1 MKFSFYNAIIY
12 KNGEPTNIDISPII
26 DHIRNQPT
34 INRTLKIKKNQEQD
48 FDYFSMPAMRFDDK
62 YPSERCFWLG
72 KFLDSAI
79 LEASFES
86 DSIKELEG
94 NAYLPSI
101 IFYDD
106 AYHLLVLQS
115 AMHGVTAKIIEQF
128 FNAFFDNGDSDEETD
143 TYELRLFRQR
153 SETGLNL
160 IKADTKILSVN
171 LSIKT
176 SEYDDKTFF
185 TANDGLLVKLMNI
198 HHDISKQQAVP
209 EFSLT
214 FKQKNYSGDI
224 KHGLIDMIKKINAND
239 PALAKGEVKVKYKNG
254 NTDTILLN
262 ANLFMTNEMVME
274 NNGFDYLSVR
284 LTNKIN
290 HNSWIKP
297 DCKLY
302 LTRRRQL
309 PESNYMNS
317 TIVDG
322 ISYKSKPNEAY
333 IPKK

>member
-26 DHIRNQPT
+26 DYIRNQPT
-34 INRTLKIKKNQEQD
+34 INRTLKIEKGQQQD
-48 FDYFSMPAMRFDDK
+48 ADYYSMPTMKFDNK

-79 LEASFES
+79 LEASFET

-101 IFYDD
+101 IFYDED
-106 AYHLLVLQS
+106 YHLLVLES
-115 AMHGVTAKIIEQF
+115 AMHGVTAKIIERF
-128 FNAFFDNGDSDEETD
+128 FNAFFDNGTEN
-143 TYELRLFRQR
+143 YALRLFRQR
-153 SETGLNL
+153 SQKGLSL
-160 IKADTKILSVN
+160 IQPSTEILSVK

-176 SEYDDKTFF
+176 NEYDDQTLFKQ
-185 TANDGLLVKLMNI
+185 NGNGLLVDLINKYYA
-198 HHDISKQQAVP
+198 ISQQEEVP
-209 EFSLT
+209 EFSLE
-214 FKQKNYSGDI
+214 FNKKNYSGNI
-224 KHGLIDMIKKINAND
+224 KHGLIDMVKRINADD
-239 PALAKGEVKVKYKNG
+239 PALARGQVNVRYANGEK
-254 NTDTILLN
+254 DTIPLN
-262 ANLFMTNEMVME
+262 NDLFMTNEMVMK

-284 LTNKIN
+284 LTNQIN
-290 HNSWIKP
+290 YQNWIQP

-317 TIVDG
+317 NIVDG
-322 ISYKSKPNEAY
+322 ISYKAKPDEAY
-333 IPKK
+333 VPKN